1 MIDGTIPYEVIGN
14 FGAGSVLLKP
24 ASEGTGIIAGGGVRA
39 VVELAGV
46 RNVLTK
52 CLGSNNPHNMIKATL
67 EGIRRLRL
75 PEEVAGMRGKGL
87 EELR

>member
-1 MIDGTIPYEVIGN
+1 M
-14 FGAGSVLLKP
+14 
-24 ASEGTGIIAGGGVRA
+24 
-39 VVELAGV
+39 
-46 RNVLTK
+46 LTK

-75 PEEVAGMRGKGL
+75 PEEIAGMRGKGL